1 LQTPNEQYL
10 EKYHFNG
17 GTILMEIYVARQPI
31 FKKNKKVLGYELLFR
46 EGMSNVFPN
55 IDGDTATSKLL
66 SNTFFSI
73 GIDKITGNN
82 LAFINFTEDLLLKH
96 VPQMFPKDH
105 VVVELLEH
113 VRPVDE
119 VVEACKSL
127 KSRGYRIALDDFLYS
142 DGMESLID
150 LADIIKFD
158 FREMPHRDIAWIVK
172 KLSGRGVNLLAEKV
186 ESHEEFQMALK
197 MGFRYFQGYFFSRPE
212 IIQGKE
218 IGASQMQLMEIMAEA
233 NKTDLC
239 FDRLEKIITR
249 DISISFKLLRLINSS
264 YFRRVQEISSIK
276 QAIVMIGET
285 GIRRFVSLIA
295 MAGLAENK
303 PEELVKSSIMRAKFC
318 ELLSGTFD
326 KGIDPSERFTVG
338 LFSLIDAIMDDN
350 MANLMVRLPLTEN
363 IKQAL
368 IFGKGVLGD
377 LLTLVGAYERGEW
390 RRVSELTGSLGIG
403 EGELPIKYL
412 EALEWAD
419 CFTMA

>member
-1 LQTPNEQYL
+1 
-10 EKYHFNG
+10 
-17 GTILMEIYVARQPI
+17 MEIYVARQPI

-46 EGMSNVFPN
+46 EGMANVFPD

-82 LAFINFTEDLLLKH
+82 LAFINFTEDLLLKK
-96 VPQMFPKDH
+96 VPSMFPKDH

-113 VRPVDE
+113 VKPGEE
-119 VVEACKSL
+119 VVEACKGL
-127 KSRGYRIALDDFLYS
+127 KSKGYQIALDDFSYS
-142 DGMESLID
+142 AEMAPLID
-150 LADIIKFD
+150 LADIIKLD
-158 FREMPHRDIAWIVK
+158 FRVTPPHEIARIVK
-172 KLSGRGVNLLAEKV
+172 KLSGNGVNLLAEKV
-186 ESHEEFQMALK
+186 ESHEEFQMALE
-197 MGFRYFQGYFFSRPE
+197 MGFRYFQGYFFSKPE
-212 IIQGKE
+212 VIQGKE
-218 IGASQMQLMEIMAEA
+218 IGASQMQLMEIMSEA
-233 NKTDLC
+233 NKADLS
-239 FDRLEKIITR
+239 FDRLEKMITR
-249 DISISFKLLRLINSS
+249 DIAISFKLLRLINSS

-318 ELLSGTFD
+318 ELLGGTSD
-326 KGIDPSERFTVG
+326 RDGDPSERFTAG
-338 LFSLIDAIMDDN
+338 LFSLIDAIMDDS
-350 MANLMVRLPLTEN
+350 MAHLMEGLPLSEN

-390 RRVSELTGSLGIG
+390 RRVSALADALGIG
-403 EGELPIKYL
+403 ERELPMKYL

-419 CFTMA
+419 CFTNS

>member
-1 LQTPNEQYL
+1 
-10 EKYHFNG
+10 
-17 GTILMEIYVARQPI
+17 MEIYVARQPI

-46 EGMSNVFPN
+46 EGMDNVFPD

-73 GIDKITGNN
+73 GIEKITGNN
-82 LAFINFTEDLLLKH
+82 LAFINFTEDLLMKH
-96 VPQMFPKDH
+96 VPSMFPKDH

-113 VRPVDE
+113 VRPVEE
-119 VVEACKSL
+119 VVEACKGL
-127 KSRGYRIALDDFLYS
+127 KSKGYQIALDDFSYS
-142 DGMESLID
+142 AEMAPLIE
-150 LADIIKFD
+150 LADIIKLD
-158 FREMPHRDIAWIVK
+158 FRGTPPNDIARIVK
-172 KLSGRGVNLLAEKV
+172 KLSGNGVNLLAEKV
-186 ESHEEFQMALK
+186 ENHEEFQMALE
-197 MGFRYFQGYFFSRPE
+197 MGFRYFQGYFFSKPE
-212 IIQGKE
+212 VIQGKE

-233 NKTDLC
+233 NKTDLS
-239 FDRLEKIITR
+239 FDRLEKMITR
-249 DISISFKLLRLINSS
+249 DIAISFKLLRLINSS

-285 GIRRFVSLIA
+285 GIRRFISLIA

-318 ELLSGTFD
+318 ELLGGTSGRD
-326 KGIDPSERFTVG
+326 GDPSERFTAG
-338 LFSLIDAIMDDN
+338 LFSLIDAIMDDS
-350 MANLMVRLPLTEN
+350 MDHLMEGLPLSEN

-390 RRVSELTGSLGIG
+390 RRVSSLAGALGIG
-403 EGELPIKYL
+403 ERELPMKYL

-419 CFTMA
+419 CFTNS